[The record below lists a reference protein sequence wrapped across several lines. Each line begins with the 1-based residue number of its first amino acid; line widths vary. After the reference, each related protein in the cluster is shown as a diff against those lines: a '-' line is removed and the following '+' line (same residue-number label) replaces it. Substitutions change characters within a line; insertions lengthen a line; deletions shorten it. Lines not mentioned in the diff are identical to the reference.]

1 MLIPKQISKEEIN
14 ELPLERYEGPV
25 ELVDSEKLLLAAIKD
40 LRRESLL
47 GFDTEARPTFRKG
60 DYYPI
65 SLLQIGTTERVFL
78 FRLNKIGLRPEITS
92 IFMQPD
98 ITKVGISIQD
108 DLKELQKLRKFHPTS
123 VFDLN
128 ELAEKNEIKNK
139 GVRNLTALFL
149 GFRVSKSQ
157 QTTNWERDELTMPQI
172 RYAATDAWVCYE
184 IFKRMQA
191 WDMV

>member
-1 MLIPKQISKEEIN
+1 MFPKEITKDQIN

-25 ELVDSEKLLLAAIKD
+25 ELVDSETLFKAAIKD
-40 LRRESLL
+40 LRREQLL
-47 GFDTEARPTFRKG
+47 GFDTEARPTFKKG
-60 DYYPI
+60 DYHPL
-65 SLLQIGTTERVFL
+65 SLLQIGTADRVFL
-78 FRLNKIGLRPEITS
+78 FRLNKIGLGGEIAKIFATPEIV
-92 IFMQPD
+92 
-98 ITKVGISIQD
+98 KVGVSVQD
-108 DLKELQKLRKFHPTS
+108 DIKELQKLRRFQPAS
-123 VFDLN
+123 VLDLN
-128 ELAEKNEIKNK
+128 DLAEQNEIKNK

>member
-1 MLIPKQISKEEIN
+1 MFPKEITKDQIN
-14 ELPLERYEGPV
+14 ELPLEKYEGPV
-25 ELVDSEKLLLAAIKD
+25 ELVDSESLFKAAIKD
-40 LRRESLL
+40 LRREQLL
-47 GFDTEARPTFRKG
+47 GFDTEARPTFKKG
-60 DYYPI
+60 DYHPL
-65 SLLQIGTTERVFL
+65 SLLQIGTAERVFL
-78 FRLNKIGLRPEITS
+78 FRLNKIGLGGEIARIFATPEIV
-92 IFMQPD
+92 
-98 ITKVGISIQD
+98 KVGVSVQD
-108 DLKELQKLRKFHPTS
+108 DIKELQKLRRFQPAS
-123 VFDLN
+123 VLDLN
-128 ELAEKNEIKNK
+128 DLAEQNEIKNK